1 MLSAAQLGAVRNA
14 LAQGGAFA
22 PGPPVLFLRSD
33 RFYWTAAL
41 CSGGRFTFRAFKA
54 PPQELVRLPFA
65 VIILRLDE
73 TGAPYNRP
81 RPTEIDR
88 LTNFGRISEPRSQ
101 NSFMTFELQAGSGG
115 LK

>member
-1 MLSAAQLGAVRNA
+1 M
-14 LAQGGAFA
+14 
-22 PGPPVLFLRSD
+22 RSD
-33 RFYWTAAL
+33 IFYWTAPL

-65 VIILRLDE
+65 VILLGLEE
-73 TGAPYNRP
+73 TGEPYNRP

-88 LTNFGRISEPRSQ
+88 LTNFVRISEPPSQ
-101 NSFMTFELQAGSGG
+101 KSFVTFELQAGPGD